1 MHIIKILLHLHGVLS
16 VLCSYAICQIQ
27 RRLQY
32 FKHFKSDKNTR
43 PTVFRDFPQFPHN
56 RSQTLLWTLV
66 KSLTTQQEVW
76 HSSKMSE
83 ITLMQIEAQ
92 SEFFPLAFH
101 TSCSVWN
108 VGQKT
113 FVKSFFENYI
123 PTVREQ
129 CRNQLGELIKQITNF
144 FSELVHNAINS
155 RIHITNPLVL
165 VTLLWMC
172 PFIVYNKHSWCITW

>member
-1 MHIIKILLHLHGVLS
+1 MTSLLPYHCDYNALPYSQKHKFLLSKGTFSLQLCDTVQIFSGSNEINRHAHNKNTFASSWCIKCPLL
-16 VLCSYAICQIQ
+16 ICHQKQ

-43 PTVFRDFPQFPHN
+43 HTVFRDFPQFPHN

-101 TSCSVWN
+101 TSCSV
-108 VGQKT
+108 
-113 FVKSFFENYI
+113 
-123 PTVREQ
+123 
-129 CRNQLGELIKQITNF
+129 
-144 FSELVHNAINS
+144 
-155 RIHITNPLVL
+155 
-165 VTLLWMC
+165 
-172 PFIVYNKHSWCITW
+172 